1 MRPRHIALR
10 FFLLVTPVAVSGCF
24 LAAAGAGAVG
34 AIAYTNRG
42 ASSDVAGT
50 VDQVF
55 DRAVTAFG
63 QNGVAETG
71 RSTEDNG
78 IKRRLVGRKGEQ
90 EVTVDLQRDTDATT
104 KVEVI
109 AKKNAVDYDKE
120 LAKTILNAI
129 LAK

>member
-1 MRPRHIALR
+1 MRPRLIA
-10 FFLLVTPVAVSGCF
+10 FGVLLAVTPVALSGCF
-24 LAAAGAGAVG
+24 LAAAGAGAAG
-34 AIAYTNRG
+34 AIIYTNLG
-42 ASSDVAGT
+42 ATSDVAGT

-55 DRAVTAFG
+55 DRGVAAFG

-78 IKRRLVGRKGEQ
+78 IKRRLVGQKGEQ
-90 EVTVDLQRDTDATT
+90 EVTVEFERASDATT

-109 AKKNAVDYDKE
+109 AKKNAVEYDKE

>member
-1 MRPRHIALR
+1 MRPRLIALR
-10 FFLLVTPVAVSGCF
+10 VLLAVTPVALSGCF
-24 LAAAGAGAVG
+24 LAAAGAGAAG
-34 AIAYTNRG
+34 AIAFTNRG
-42 ASSDVAGT
+42 ASSDVAGS

-55 DRAVTAFG
+55 DRAVAAFG

-78 IKRRLVGRKGEQ
+78 IKRRLVGTKGEQ
-90 EVTVDLQRDTDATT
+90 EVTVDLQRASDATT

-109 AKKNAVDYDKE
+109 AKKNAVEYDKE
-120 LAKTILNAI
+120 LAKAILNAI

>member
-1 MRPRHIALR
+1 
-10 FFLLVTPVAVSGCF
+10 
-24 LAAAGAGAVG
+24 
-34 AIAYTNRG
+34 
-42 ASSDVAGT
+42 

-55 DRAVTAFG
+55 DRAVGAFG

-78 IKRRLVGRKGEQ
+78 IKRRLVGQKGEQ
-90 EVTVDLQRDTDATT
+90 EVTVELERASDAITR
-104 KVEVI
+104 VEVI
-109 AKKNAVDYDKE
+109 AKKNAVEYDKE